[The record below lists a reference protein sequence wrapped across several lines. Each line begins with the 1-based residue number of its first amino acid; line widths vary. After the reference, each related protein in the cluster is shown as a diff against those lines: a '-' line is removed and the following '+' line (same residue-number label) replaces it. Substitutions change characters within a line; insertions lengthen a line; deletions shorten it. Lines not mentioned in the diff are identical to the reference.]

1 MELHLSTLYPYLLIT
16 ICFGIVGTLLGAV
29 MSYKISPMILNFI
42 IAGILIVVG
51 VGAVVE
57 PYFLAWLGED

>member
-1 MELHLSTLYPYLLIT
+1 LYPYLLIT
-16 ICFGIVGTLLGAV
+16 ICFGIIGTLIGAF

-42 IAGILIVVG
+42 IAGILVVVG

-57 PYFLAWLGED
+57 PYFLAWLADE